1 MTKNGRMKSL
11 VFCFEH
17 VNKYKINIFPV
28 VTNMTKMEYNNSQ
41 KGQILCS
48 IFHKVSMVSIVGT
61 SIIRSVKSKR
71 NRLYDQLGEIA
82 MKRHTRKIAIIGTGL
97 VGSSCAY
104 SIVNQGI
111 CEELLLIDINH
122 ERAVGE
128 AMDLSHC
135 INFTNTR
142 TKVYAGSYEDCKD
155 MDIVIITAA
164 STKTWTKS
172 LRYFRSECED
182 YGKCCWRRN
191 GKWI

>member
-1 MTKNGRMKSL
+1 
-11 VFCFEH
+11 
-17 VNKYKINIFPV
+17 
-28 VTNMTKMEYNNSQ
+28 
-41 KGQILCS
+41 
-48 IFHKVSMVSIVGT
+48 
-61 SIIRSVKSKR
+61 
-71 NRLYDQLGEIA
+71 

-155 MDIVIITAA
+155 MDIVIITAGPAPKPGQSRLDTLGA
-164 STKTWTKS
+164 SAKIMESVVGGVMASGFDGIFLLASNPVDIITYEVWKLS
-172 LRYFRSECED
+172 GLP
-182 YGKCCWRRN
+182 RN
-191 GKWI
+191 A